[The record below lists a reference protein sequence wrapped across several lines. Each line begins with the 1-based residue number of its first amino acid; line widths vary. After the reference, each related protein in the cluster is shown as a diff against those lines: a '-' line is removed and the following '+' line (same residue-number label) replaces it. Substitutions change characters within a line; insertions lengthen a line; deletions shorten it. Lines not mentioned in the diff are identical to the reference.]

1 MKMQIVVAAALAAM
15 MSHAAFAANEGGD
28 TWSELQP
35 QPQAG
40 SIQTPTAAAS
50 QASSA
55 VQRGFP
61 MTASEGGDTW
71 SELQSNLFTSP
82 TPAHALAVA
91 TTASLNTLRD
101 AGDGTYGEPAQ
112 VSSADR
118 TVRLESGTQSINIE
132 NGDSVAFIAQDD
144 KGAERSFAWHFDVS
158 PVLDHVDLSQVAPA
172 DFPQQNLRVFVA
184 PDPHYTGE

>member
-35 QPQAG
+35 QPQAS
-40 SIQTPTAAAS
+40 SIQTPAITAGH
-50 QASSA
+50 ASSA
-55 VQRGFP
+55 AQRGFP
-61 MTASEGGDTW
+61 MAASEGGDTW
-71 SELQSNLFTSP
+71 SDLQSSLFASP
-82 TPAHALAVA
+82 APAPALAVA
-91 TTASLNTLRD
+91 TTASLSTLRD
-101 AGDGTYGEPAQ
+101 AGNSTYGEPAQ
-112 VSSADR
+112 ASSADR
-118 TVRLESGTQSINIE
+118 TVRLESGTQSINID

-144 KGAERSFAWHFDVS
+144 KGMERSFAWRFDVS

-184 PDPHYTGE
+184 PDPRYAGD